1 MRGGLAWQRPKAG
14 LAPKKPPEHVAFGPV
29 HAPKAVARRRGLP
42 GGPAR
47 EALHSR
53 RPRQPRPP
61 TKKDRGASVPRQ
73 QVAPPNT
80 VAWARSHV
88 SRHSSCYT
96 GRRRASAAATPLAGG
111 RAAPSR
117 SIMLHA
123 GADVAVILRAGS
135 NSRYR
140 SLAPEDD
147 GDRVPPARALSPSP
161 NMGAG
166 VHTFTVSSV
175 K

>member
-61 TKKDRGASVPRQ
+61 TKKDRGASAPRQ
-73 QVAPPNT
+73 QAAPPAT
-80 VAWARSHV
+80 LAWARSHV
-88 SRHSSCYT
+88 GRYSSCYA
-96 GRRRASAAATPLAGG
+96 GRRCASAAATPSAGG
-111 RAAPSR
+111 RAA
-117 SIMLHA
+117 H
-123 GADVAVILRAGS
+123 LRPMAS
-135 NSRYR
+135 FAFDESHE
-140 SLAPEDD
+140 SW
-147 GDRVPPARALSPSP
+147 V
-161 NMGAG
+161 
-166 VHTFTVSSV
+166 
-175 K
+175 